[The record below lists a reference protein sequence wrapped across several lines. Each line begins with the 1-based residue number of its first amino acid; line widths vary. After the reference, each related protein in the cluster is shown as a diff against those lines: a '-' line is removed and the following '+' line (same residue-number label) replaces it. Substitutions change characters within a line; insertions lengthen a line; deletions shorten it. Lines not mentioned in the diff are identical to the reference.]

1 MNGGSDWPEEEG
13 EDVARFVRGNN
24 DRCTEVLHLKQ
35 KEREKKNIYI
45 ISISVHITLH
55 NQSNLILMTVNLKH
69 SFGLFGKGHIVYPD
83 CKAEGICEED
93 GSVHWVD
100 RTVPDVEQC
109 CCVVKA
115 QVTARRDDQPEKL

>member
-1 MNGGSDWPEEEG
+1 
-13 EDVARFVRGNN
+13 
-24 DRCTEVLHLKQ
+24 
-35 KEREKKNIYI
+35 
-45 ISISVHITLH
+45 
-55 NQSNLILMTVNLKH
+55 MTVNLKH

-83 CKAEGICEED
+83 GKAEGICEED

-115 QVTARRDDQPEKL
+115 QVTARRDDQPEKLLGKPKLKREYLSSIYYIKPPTLHAYPQNNSPF